1 VLWRLAARRRVDSV
15 DAAFVAGSLRA
26 ALLEALPANASGGM
40 ARPDEIGGQVAVLA
54 VPHGDTLESVGLAL
68 PRGLR
73 PDERSQLA
81 AAVKRVK
88 GDTFAGSLALGE
100 RVGCGRLLGPATS
113 WSTVT
118 PYIGEGNATGKPGR
132 RKRAR
137 RSLRYALFP
146 GYRPEVTRERVA
158 DLVEAIELSDARDW
172 PADDPL
178 PEHLQIRFRRP
189 VRGPLLIG
197 RERHAGLGLMVPSG
211 R

>member
-1 VLWRLAARRRVDSV
+1 MLWRLAARRRVDSV

-100 RVGCGRLLGPATS
+100 RVSCERLLGPATS
-113 WSTVT
+113 WLTVT
-118 PYIGEGNATGKPGR
+118 PYIGEGNASGMSGR

-146 GYRPEVTRERVA
+146 GYDRRSPATGSPSWWRRSR
-158 DLVEAIELSDARDW
+158 LSDARDW